1 MPCKSA
7 NGIAAKL
14 FMSTP
19 SASQRSTWVLC
30 DANVSPSQIRSNSG
44 AKVTTIKVI
53 GYRPRKTA
61 RIPVRKRS
69 STLARSIVD
78 AVANAGNK
86 TAAIAPGR
94 IKSLVT
100 ASNGVA

>member
-69 STLARSIVD
+69 STLRSEEHTSELQSHSD
-78 AVANAGNK
+78 
-86 TAAIAPGR
+86 
-94 IKSLVT
+94 LVCRLLLEKKKEKWKKQR
-100 ASNGVA
+100 N